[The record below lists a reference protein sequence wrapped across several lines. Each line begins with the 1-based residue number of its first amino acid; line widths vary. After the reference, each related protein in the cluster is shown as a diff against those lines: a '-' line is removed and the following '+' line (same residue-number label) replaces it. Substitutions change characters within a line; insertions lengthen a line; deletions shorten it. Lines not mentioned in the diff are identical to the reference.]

1 MYRPLLF
8 LSWKRVYF
16 FGEWWEVLSEGEQ
29 DTVDRYVLV
38 LMEAGP
44 HLGHPYSSGIE
55 SSRHSHMRELRI
67 QHKGEPYR
75 VFYAFD
81 PRRAVILLIGGC
93 KTGDK
98 RFYEKMVPI
107 ADDLYDT
114 HLEELRREGEL

>member
-1 MYRPLLF
+1 MAHDVEYTNE
-8 LSWKRVYF
+8 

-29 DTVDRYVLV
+29 DAVDRYVLM

-67 QHKGEPYR
+67 QYRGEPYR
-75 VFYAFD
+75 LFYAFD
-81 PRRAVILLIGGC
+81 PRRAAILLIGGC

>member
-1 MYRPLLF
+1 MPCDVEYTDE
-8 LSWKRVYF
+8 
-16 FGEWWEVLSEGEQ
+16 FGEWWEELSEGEQ
-29 DTVDRYVLV
+29 DAVDRCVLV
-38 LMEAGP
+38 LMGAGP
-44 HLGHPYSSGIE
+44 HLGHPYSSSIE

-67 QHKGEPYR
+67 QHKGDPYR

-81 PRRAVILLIGGC
+81 PRRAAILLIGGC

-98 RFYEKMVPI
+98 RFYKKMVPV

>member
-1 MYRPLLF
+1 
-8 LSWKRVYF
+8 
-16 FGEWWEVLSEGEQ
+16 
-29 DTVDRYVLV
+29 
-38 LMEAGP
+38 
-44 HLGHPYSSGIE
+44 
-55 SSRHSHMRELRI
+55 MRELRI

-81 PRRAVILLIGGC
+81 SRRAVILLIGGC

>member
-1 MYRPLLF
+1 MAYDAE
-8 LSWKRVYF
+8 YTNE
-16 FGEWWEVLSEGEQ
+16 FGGWWEVLSEGEQ
-29 DTVDRYVLV
+29 DAVDRYVLM
-38 LMEAGP
+38 LMEAEP

-67 QHKGEPYR
+67 QYRGEPYR

-81 PRRAVILLIGGC
+81 PRRIAILLIGGC
-93 KTGDK
+93 KTGNK